1 MLLKKTKLDCFYN
14 IKRLV
19 FNKWQSKFNRMS
31 VSVTRVFDLL
41 KYNQEKFPKDEFIS
55 GKVNGEWCKYST
67 SLFCET
73 TNQLSKGL
81 TSLGIG
87 KGSRVAIMSANR
99 PEWNIC
105 DYAIMQLGAY
115 QIPLY
120 PTLAEHDVKFIMED
134 AEISVVFVADE
145 QLYEKVKKV
154 SNTIKHDIK
163 IYTFNKIEGVN
174 YWEELVETGKQ
185 TDNIDL
191 ETYRNEVAP
200 EDVLTIIYTSGTTGT
215 PKGVMLTH
223 DNLVQNFKKSA
234 VLLPPNVTHALSFLP
249 LSHIFE
255 RMVIYLYAYLNIA
268 VYYAESMDTI
278 VADIQFVKPSG
289 FSTVPR
295 LLEKVYDKIVEK
307 GKALTGIKKGIFFW
321 SLALAEQYDTN
332 KGWWYNF
339 RLGIARKLVFKK
351 WQEALG
357 GNIQVIISGGAALN
371 PRLARVFWAAG
382 LPVFEGYGLTETSPV
397 ISVNHFDAI
406 KFGSVGKP
414 IEGVEVKIAQD
425 GEILVRGHN
434 VMKGYYKRPDLTSE
448 TIDNDGWFHTGDI
461 GELVDGYL
469 KITDRKK
476 EMFKTAGGKY
486 VAPQI
491 VENKIKETPLIEQI
505 MVLGENRKFPAAL
518 VVPNFETLKGW
529 CKIKGIE
536 YGSNETI
543 VENEQVKE
551 KFRRLIDEANK
562 EFGKWEQ
569 VKQFALLPK
578 EWSIDGGEL
587 TPKLSLK
594 RKVILEKNKEIIE
607 KIYKDAENY
616 HSDVR

>member
-1 MLLKKTKLDCFYN
+1 
-14 IKRLV
+14 
-19 FNKWQSKFNRMS
+19 MS

-41 KYNQEKFPKDEFIS
+41 KYNQENFAKEEFIS
-55 GKVNGEWCKYST
+55 GKINGEWLKYST
-67 SLFCET
+67 HHFCEVT
-73 TNQLSKGL
+73 DQLSKGL
-81 TSLGIG
+81 TTLGIG

-99 PEWNIC
+99 PEWNIA

-120 PTLAEHDVKFIMED
+120 PTLAEHDVKFIIED
-134 AEISVVFVADE
+134 AEITVVFVGDK
-145 QLYEKVKKV
+145 QLYEKISKVVRELKHAVKV
-154 SNTIKHDIK
+154 
-163 IYTFNKIEGVN
+163 YTFDKVAGANS
-174 YWEELVETGKQ
+174 WTELVELGKQ
-185 TDNIDL
+185 KDDINL
-191 ETYRNEVAP
+191 EDYRDAVSP
-200 EDVLTIIYTSGTTGT
+200 DDILTLIYTSGTTGT

-234 VLLPPNVTHALSFLP
+234 VLLPKGVASGLSFLP

-255 RMVIYLYAYLNIA
+255 RMISYLYAYLNISI
-268 VYYAESMDTI
+268 YYAESMDTI
-278 VADIQFVKPSG
+278 VADIQAVKPTV

-307 GKALTGIKKGIFFW
+307 GKALTGVKKAIFFW
-321 SLALAEQYDTN
+321 SLSLAEQYDTD
-332 KGWWYNF
+332 KSWWYNF
-339 RLGIARKLVFKK
+339 KLGIARKLVFKK

-397 ISVNHFDAI
+397 ISVNYFDNI

-414 IEGVEVKIAQD
+414 LAGVEVKIAHD
-425 GEILVRGHN
+425 GEILVKGHN
-434 VMKGYYKRPDLTSE
+434 VMKGYYNREDLTKE
-448 TIDNDGWFHTGDI
+448 TVDAEGWFHTGDI
-461 GELVDGYL
+461 GELVGGYL

-486 VAPQI
+486 VAPQMI
-491 VENKIKETPLIEQI
+491 ENKIKETPLIEQI

-518 VVPNFETLKGW
+518 VVPNFEALKNW
-529 CKIKGIE
+529 CKLKGIE
-536 YGSNETI
+536 FGSNEKVI
-543 VENEQVKE
+543 EHKDVLE
-551 KFRRLIDEANK
+551 KFHKLIEDAGK

-594 RKVILEKNKEIIE
+594 RKVILEKNKETIE

-616 HSDVR
+616 HQETK

>member
-1 MLLKKTKLDCFYN
+1 
-14 IKRLV
+14 
-19 FNKWQSKFNRMS
+19 MS

-41 KYNQEKFPKDEFIS
+41 KYNLEKFSKEEFVS
-55 GKVNGEWCKYST
+55 GKINGEWRKYST
-67 SLFCET
+67 QKFCELT
-73 TNQLSKGL
+73 DQVSRGL
-81 TSLGIG
+81 TTLGIG
-87 KGSRVAIMSANR
+87 KGSRVAIMSPNR

-105 DYAIMQLGAY
+105 DYAILQLGAY

-120 PTLAEHDVKFIMED
+120 PTLAEHDMKFIIED
-134 AEISVVFVADE
+134 AEINVIFVADD
-145 QLYEKVKKV
+145 QLYNKVKNV
-154 SNTIKHDIK
+154 IGEVKHEVK
-163 IYTFNKIEGVN
+163 IYSFNKVEGAAC
-174 YWEELVETGKQ
+174 WEELIELGEQNQAV
-185 TDNIDL
+185 DL
-191 ETYRNEVAP
+191 EQYRAAVSP
-200 EDVLTIIYTSGTTGT
+200 EDILTIIYTSGTTGT
-215 PKGVMLTH
+215 PKGVVLTH
-223 DNLVQNFKKSA
+223 DNLVQNFKMSA
-234 VLLPPNVTHALSFLP
+234 VLLPDNVTHALSFLP

-255 RMVIYLYAYLNIA
+255 RMIHYLYAYLNIA

-307 GKALTGIKKGIFFW
+307 GKALTGIKKMIFFW
-321 SLALAEQYDTN
+321 SLSLAEQYDID
-332 KGWWYNF
+332 KGWWYTF
-339 RLGIARKLVFKK
+339 KLGIARKLVFKK

-371 PRLARVFWAAG
+371 PRLAKVFWAAG

-406 KFGSVGKP
+406 KFGTVGKP
-414 IEGVEVKIAQD
+414 IEGVEVKIAED
-425 GEILVRGHN
+425 GEILVKGHN
-434 VMKGYYKRPDLTSE
+434 VMQGYYNRPDLTSE
-448 TIDNDGWFHTGDI
+448 NIDKEGWFHTGDI
-461 GELVDGYL
+461 GELNDGYL

-491 VENKIKETPLIEQI
+491 VENKIKEAPLIEQI

-529 CKIKGIE
+529 CRVKGIE

-543 VENEQVKE
+543 VENKEVHE
-551 KFRRLIDEANK
+551 KFRKLIDEANK

-616 HSDVR
+616 HPETK

>member
-1 MLLKKTKLDCFYN
+1 
-14 IKRLV
+14 
-19 FNKWQSKFNRMS
+19 MS
-31 VSVTRVFDLL
+31 TSVTRVFDLL
-41 KYNQEKFPKDEFIS
+41 KYNQENFSKDEFIS
-55 GKVNGEWCKYST
+55 GKINGEWLKYST
-67 SLFCET
+67 QQFCEVT
-73 TNQLSKGL
+73 DNLSKGL
-81 TSLGIG
+81 TTLGIG

-99 PEWNIC
+99 PEWNIG

-120 PTLAEHDVKFIMED
+120 PTLAEHDVKFIIED
-134 AEISVVFVADE
+134 AGINVVFVGDE
-145 QLYEKVKKV
+145 LLFEKIKKV
-154 SNTIKHDIK
+154 VADIKHEVK
-163 IYTFNKIEGVN
+163 IYSFNKVEGAN
-174 YWEELVETGKQ
+174 HWQELVEIGKK
-185 TDNIDL
+185 TEVDL
-191 ETYRNEVAP
+191 ESYREAVTP
-200 EDVLTIIYTSGTTGT
+200 DDILTLIYTSGTTGT

-255 RMVIYLYAYLNIA
+255 RMISYLYAYLNIA
-268 VYYAESMDTI
+268 TYYAESMDTI
-278 VADIQFVKPSG
+278 VADIQFIKPSG

-295 LLEKVYDKIVEK
+295 LLEKVYDKIMEK
-307 GKALTGIKKGIFFW
+307 GKTLTGVKKAIFFW
-321 SLALAEQYDTN
+321 SLSLAEQYDTDKN
-332 KGWWYNF
+332 WWYTF
-339 RLGIARKLVFKK
+339 KLGIARKLVFKK

-406 KFGSVGKP
+406 KFGSVGTP
-414 IEGVEVKIAQD
+414 IEGVEVKIAED
-425 GEILVRGHN
+425 GEILVKGHN
-434 VMKGYYKRPDLTSE
+434 VMKGYYNKPELTDE
-448 TIDNDGWFHTGDI
+448 AIDNEGFFHTGDI
-461 GELVDGYL
+461 GEFTDGYL

-486 VAPQI
+486 VAPQMI
-491 VENKIKETPLIEQI
+491 ENKVKEAPLIEQI
-505 MVLGENRKFPAAL
+505 MVLGENRKFPSAL
-518 VVPNFETLKGW
+518 IVPNFEALKAW

-536 YGSNETI
+536 YTDHDTLINNKD
-543 VENEQVKE
+543 VQE
-551 KFRRLIDEANK
+551 KYHKLLDEANK

-569 VKQFALLPK
+569 IKQFALLAK

-594 RKVILEKNKEIIE
+594 RKVILEKNKDTIE

-616 HSDVR
+616 QPEAK

>member
-1 MLLKKTKLDCFYN
+1 
-14 IKRLV
+14 
-19 FNKWQSKFNRMS
+19 MS

-41 KYNQEKFPKDEFIS
+41 KYNLENFPKEEFIS
-55 GKVNGEWCKYST
+55 GKISGEWVKYST
-67 SLFCET
+67 QKFCEVT
-73 TNQLSKGL
+73 DHLSRGL
-81 TSLGIG
+81 TALGIE
-87 KGSRVAIMSANR
+87 KGARVAIMSANR

-120 PTLAEHDVKFIMED
+120 PTLGENDIKFIIED
-134 AEISVVFVADE
+134 AEITVIFVGDE
-145 QLYEKVKKV
+145 QLYEKAKKV
-154 SNTIKHDIK
+154 VGLVAHEVK
-163 IYTFNKIEGVN
+163 IYTFNRVAGANHWEDLVAQGKEMLQDVN
-174 YWEELVETGKQ
+174 
-185 TDNIDL
+185 L
-191 ETYRNEVAP
+191 ETYRSAVTS
-200 EDVLTIIYTSGTTGT
+200 EDILTIIYTSGTTGT

-223 DNLVQNFKKSA
+223 NNLVQNFKKSA

-255 RMVIYLYAYLNIA
+255 RMISYLYAYLNIA
-268 VYYAESMDTI
+268 MYYAESMETI

-307 GKALTGIKKGIFFW
+307 GKALSGLKKMIFFW

-357 GNIQVIISGGAALN
+357 GNIKVIISGGAALN

-406 KFGSVGKP
+406 KFGAVGKP

-425 GEILVRGHN
+425 GEILVKGHN
-434 VMKGYYKRPDLTSE
+434 VMKGYYKRPDLTAE
-448 TIDNDGWFHTGDI
+448 TIDSEGWFHTGDI
-461 GELVDGYL
+461 GELSEGFL

-486 VAPQI
+486 IAPQMI
-491 VENKIKETPLIEQI
+491 ENKVKEAPLIEHV
-505 MVLGENRKFPAAL
+505 MVLGENRKFPSAL
-518 VVPNFETLKGW
+518 VVPNFEALKSWCALKGIPYES
-529 CKIKGIE
+529 K
-536 YGSNETI
+536 ETI
-543 VENEQVKE
+543 VANKEVQE
-551 KFRRLIDEANK
+551 KFHRLIDEANK

-569 VKQFALLPK
+569 IKQFALLPK
-578 EWSIDGGEL
+578 EWSIDAGEL

-594 RKVILEKNKEIIE
+594 RKIILEKNKQIIE

-616 HSDVR
+616 HPETK